1 MHIRRLCLLA
11 LLCLLFTPA
20 ALASGPGEHE
30 EERAHDTAVAD
41 PSADVVNVYSSR
53 HYPTDEELYEE
64 FTDETGIEV
73 NVIEADADELI
84 ARIES
89 EGRNSPADV
98 FITVDAGRLWRAE
111 QAGILASVDSE
122 VLEERIP
129 ENLRHPEGKWFGLTQ
144 RVRVIV
150 YNEEAV
156 DPSELSTYE
165 DLADERWD
173 DRICIRSSSN
183 VYNQSLVAS
192 LIAANGAEATEE
204 WAEGLVDN
212 MARRP
217 QGGDTDQIL
226 AVAAGE
232 CDVAVVNHY
241 YLARLIASDDP
252 ADREVAEKVG
262 LFFPNQEGRGAH
274 VNISGAGVVATAPH
288 PENAVRFIEYL
299 TSPEAQEIFAQGNNE
314 FPVVDGVP
322 ASEVAE
328 SFGEFVADDVN
339 IALLGENN
347 PEAVMLMDRAG
358 WR

>member
-1 MHIRRLCLLA
+1 MNIRRICLLV
-11 LLCLLFTPA
+11 LLGLLFAP
-20 ALASGPGEHE
+20 ALASQDGGDD
-30 EERAHDTAVAD
+30 ATTD
-41 PSADVVNVYSSR
+41 PEAAVVNVYTSR
-53 HYPTDEELYEE
+53 HYPTDEELYER

-84 ARIES
+84 ARIDS

-111 QAGILASVDSE
+111 QAGILAAVDSE
-122 VLEERIP
+122 VLEGAIP
-129 ENLRHPEGKWFGLTQ
+129 QNLRHPEGRWFGLTQ
-144 RVRVIV
+144 RVRAIV
-150 YNEEAV
+150 YNVDAV
-156 DPSELSTYE
+156 DPAELSTYE
-165 DLADERWD
+165 DLANERWN

-192 LIAANGAEATEE
+192 LIAANGVEATEE
-204 WAEGLVDN
+204 WARGLVAN

-252 ADREVAEKVG
+252 ADQQVAEKVA

-288 PENAVRFIEYL
+288 PQNALRFIEYL
-299 TSPEAQEIFAQGNNE
+299 ASPEAQEVFAQGNNE

-322 ASEVAE
+322 ASEVARG
-328 SFGEFVADDVN
+328 FGEFEADAVN

-347 PEAVMLMDRAG
+347 PEAVRLMDRAG